1 MANKIATAAGFHRPS
16 LTNTSA
22 TGTGVGTFV
31 YGANLQSD
39 GTTPWDNVTA
49 MKVSGFFDDAALL
62 LNKGAVI
69 TLTDGATTE
78 NVCVTSADNV
88 TPVTV
93 V

>member
-1 MANKIATAAGFHRPS
+1 MANKTATAAGFHLPS
-16 LTNTSA
+16 FTNTSA

-31 YGANLQSD
+31 YGANLKAN
-39 GTTPWDNVTA
+39 GTTAWDDVAA
-49 MKVSGFFDDAALL
+49 MKASGFFNDAALV

-78 NVCVTSADNV
+78 NVCVTSAANV

-93 V
+93 A

>member
-1 MANKIATAAGFHRPS
+1 MANKTAIAAGFHRPA

-31 YGANLQSD
+31 YGANLKAD
-39 GTTPWDNVTA
+39 GTTPWDAVTA
-49 MKVSGFFDDAALL
+49 MKVSGFFDDAAIL
-62 LNKGAVI
+62 LNKGSVI

-78 NVCVTSADNV
+78 NVCVTSAANV

-93 V
+93 L